1 MVLTK
6 DFEFEFRF
14 DLTNEH
20 FTVINIAKM
29 WLLNSIVV
37 IVATDIDQACKSQE
51 PPNMTYIN
59 VHSSGQ
65 SELKIKILSQEKIY
79 GEDLMSLAHYIFH
92 RF

>member
-1 MVLTK
+1 MTK
-6 DFEFEFRF
+6 DFDFEFRF

-20 FTVINIAKM
+20 FTVINIPKM
-29 WLLNSIVV
+29 WLLNSIG
-37 IVATDIDQACKSQE
+37 ATDIDQACKSQE

-79 GEDLMSLAHYIFH
+79 GEDLMSLAQYIFH
-92 RF
+92 SF